1 MSKKPRLWISR
12 FLSQLTLDRA
22 RENFE
27 VYLPKIDRPASKNE
41 MVELS
46 SKVDAFLICHSEIIS
61 SDVAKNFNKRLKII
75 ANHSVGTDHCDL
87 DALKSIGIVVT
98 MLQPKYQC
106 CSFWEL
112 QGEQLKLKILLKKV
126 NGTLGLLALW

>member
-1 MSKKPRLWISR
+1 MSKIPRLWISR

-98 MLQPKYQC
+98 NTPDALPDATADISML
-106 CSFWEL
+106 
-112 QGEQLKLKILLKKV
+112 LL
-126 NGTLGLLALW
+126 LGAA

>member
-12 FLSQLTLDRA
+12 FLSELTLERA

-27 VYLPKIDRPASKNE
+27 VYLPEKDRPASKKE

-75 ANHSVGTDHCDL
+75 ANHSVGTDPVSYTHL
-87 DALKSIGIVVT
+87 
-98 MLQPKYQC
+98 
-106 CSFWEL
+106 
-112 QGEQLKLKILLKKV
+112 
-126 NGTLGLLALW
+126 TLPTTPYV